1 MPYFGKKSTTTLA
14 TCERDL
20 QTVMNE
26 VILHVDCSIVF
37 GHRSV
42 KLQNELYQKGR
53 TDGKVTDLSKVVTYL
68 DGINKK
74 SKHNYSPSKAV
85 DIIPYPGGWQA
96 SDFEWGFLLGAVQ
109 AVSNRFFI
117 EGKIKQQLE
126 LGAFWKTLVDRPH
139 IQL

>member
-1 MPYFGKKSTTTLA
+1 MPHYGNTSRNNLS

-42 KLQNELYQKGR
+42 ELQNELYQKGR
-53 TDGKVTDLSKVVTYL
+53 TDGKVTDISKVVTYL

-85 DIIPYPGGWQA
+85 DVIPYPGGYQA
-96 SDFEWGFLLGAVQ
+96 TDFQWGFLLGVVQ

-117 EGKIKQQLE
+117 EGKIKQQVE
-126 LGAFWKTLVDRPH
+126 LGAFWKTLIDRPH
-139 IQL
+139 IQI